1 MKKYILLLLCLI
13 AFSCSTSET
22 NPNDET
28 NQGFNIADD
37 KYPSIV
43 GNYINYLNNKDIEG
57 IKSLVTD
64 DIQVSSSNGN
74 FTNGIVELE
83 DNLKNWLLNGDYKW
97 RGVWGVPFVYNSNDE
112 FDGTVTFVGAFDIK
126 STTENEI
133 NVRNLMINFIFQED
147 KIHRIYAH
155 TREFNPSEKELVI
168 KSVNDG
174 NF

>member
-22 NPNDET
+22 NSNNET

-64 DIQVSSSNGN
+64 EIQVSSSNGN

-83 DNLKNWLLNGDYKW
+83 DNLKNLSLQTALLEACDWDEAHLEEFSSHLSMALNFVTAECESFDAALVMLKEILELNGWTNGQYDIIVKIIAMQ
-97 RGVWGVPFVYNSNDE
+97 E
-112 FDGTVTFVGAFDIK
+112 EEIK
-126 STTENEI
+126 SFMMLEE
-133 NVRNLMINFIFQED
+133 Q
-147 KIHRIYAH
+147 
-155 TREFNPSEKELVI
+155 
-168 KSVNDG
+168 
-174 NF
+174 

>member
-22 NPNDET
+22 NSNNET

-64 DIQVSSSNGN
+64 EIQVSSSNGN
-74 FTNGIVELE
+74 FTNGIFELE

-97 RGVWGVPFVYNSNDE
+97 RCLGC
-112 FDGTVTFVGAFDIK
+112 TIC
-126 STTENEI
+126 
-133 NVRNLMINFIFQED
+133 L
-147 KIHRIYAH
+147 
-155 TREFNPSEKELVI
+155 
-168 KSVNDG
+168 
-174 NF
+174 